1 MEVAHPFQLPHFT
14 GNNSQ
19 HLCNALGQDQRC
31 RSSRVQWGLPEGWS
45 LKPAWWG
52 WWELDAEA
60 TEDCCQ
66 TECRPCVSR
75 SSRFSREAGNLDF
88 FFFKWEIYF
97 FFPQMLALNDII
109 YCKTLR
115 GPNKTHLWAFQ
126 SIWASRFYICGVYAT
141 ILHTFLWY
149 FPARTVRSRELG
161 SCPSLYYKWEGG
173 TGTRVKSPGIHSGTP
188 LT

>member
-1 MEVAHPFQLPHFT
+1 MQIQQGAMRPPRRLEPEACLVRVVGT
-14 GNNSQ
+14 G
-19 HLCNALGQDQRC
+19 C
-31 RSSRVQWGLPEGWS
+31 RSHRRLLPDRVQAL
-45 LKPAWWG
+45 
-52 WWELDAEA
+52 
-60 TEDCCQ
+60 
-66 TECRPCVSR
+66 CVQIFQIFER
-75 SSRFSREAGNLDF
+75 SWKSGF